1 MTDAARY
8 HAQSNS
14 PYRPR
19 MRIDAPHVSVSGETV
34 MLNGLTTSIQPHYQV
49 PVATDLP
56 VYFRYALRVA
66 GPVLSLGVNSPFFP
80 PDLYDADV
88 DSAAVLADGW
98 AEHRIPV
105 FESVMNPVDGRE
117 TVRFPRDIDTV
128 FDGIDR
134 VAADPV
140 VVPVEAGSGR
150 RFDDQFAHFHH
161 QRSSFWR
168 WIRPVFEGSTEA
180 TASARIEFR
189 PLPSQPTLR
198 DSMAFLAL
206 FAGLMESLPRT
217 DHPVR
222 TLDWAVARDNFY
234 AAMRDGIEADLEWI
248 TAAGERTSDS
258 ARIYEDLLG
267 AARDGLERR
276 GLAPA
281 WAERYVAPIQV
292 RAAHRTTPA
301 GWKRA
306 IVRREID
313 AGTSLAGAIEAAA
326 TAYIRR
332 QADTLIG
339 GDFAEWIAADQRTTA
354 PD

>member
-1 MTDAARY
+1 
-8 HAQSNS
+8 
-14 PYRPR
+14 
-19 MRIDAPHVSVSGETV
+19 
-34 MLNGLTTSIQPHYQV
+34 
-49 PVATDLP
+49 
-56 VYFRYALRVA
+56 
-66 GPVLSLGVNSPFFP
+66 
-80 PDLYDADV
+80 
-88 DSAAVLADGW
+88 
-98 AEHRIPV
+98 
-105 FESVMNPVDGRE
+105 
-117 TVRFPRDIDTV
+117 
-128 FDGIDR
+128 
-134 VAADPV
+134 
-140 VVPVEAGSGR
+140 
-150 RFDDQFAHFHH
+150 
-161 QRSSFWR
+161 
-168 WIRPVFEGSTEA
+168 
-180 TASARIEFR
+180 
-189 PLPSQPTLR
+189 
-198 DSMAFLAL
+198 MAFLAL